1 MTAGQGMEPPTGL
14 VRGPMARRLLLGTEL
29 RRLRVLSGVTRED
42 AGYLIRGSA
51 SKISRM
57 ELGRAAVKE
66 RDVADLLALYG
77 VTEDEREPLLRLAR
91 EAAERASWRR
101 YGDMVPS
108 WRHRY
113 LDMEEDADHVRAYSP
128 GGIPEALQT
137 EEYARACLRSRSQQ
151 AGASEIDERLYV
163 RLMNRRF
170 DRAVHRT
177 FTAVVDEAAL
187 RRLAGDRGTVRS
199 QLERL
204 AAANEQ
210 AGSQL
215 RVIPLG
221 SPAAPIVQQP
231 FTMLLFEKAEIP
243 DVVYVEFLTTAL
255 YLSRAM
261 ETAAYENTWDRLHA
275 ASLSPEDSRTLVD
288 GLLERS

>member
-1 MTAGQGMEPPTGL
+1 MSAGQGKEPRTGL

-77 VTEDEREPLLRLAR
+77 VAENEREPLLRLAR

-113 LDMEEDADHVRAYSP
+113 LDLEEDADHIRTYTC
-128 GGIPEALQT
+128 GGIPEALLT
-137 EEYARACLRSRSQQ
+137 EEYARACLHSGSRQ

-163 RLMNRRF
+163 RLMHRRF
-170 DRAVHRT
+170 HRAAHRT

-187 RRLAGDRGTVRS
+187 LRLTGDRHIVRG

-204 AAANEQ
+204 AGANET
-210 AGSQL
+210 AGSEL

-221 SPAAPIVQQP
+221 RPSAPIVHQP
-231 FTMLLFEKAEIP
+231 FTMLRFEKAEIP
-243 DVVYVEFLTTAL
+243 DVVYIEFLTTAL
-255 YLSRAM
+255 YLSRAV
-261 ETAAYENTWDRLHA
+261 ETAAYYNTWDRLRA
-275 ASLSPEDSRTLVD
+275 ASLSPEDSRALVVD
-288 GLLERS
+288 LLKRR